1 VYELKTNIRVIVEGS
16 TDFPKELLDEMG
28 VKVVGINIAFGE
40 ENYIGRVDIT
50 EETFYQKMKGCKELP
65 KTSSPSPEKF
75 IEMFDCEEE
84 EILVIT
90 LTSKLSSTYSSAVLA
105 KNIYLE
111 HNPGT
116 HKRIA
121 VIDSLSGSIGV
132 GLLVYKAN
140 KLIEQGKSLKEVV
153 EYLEDIKKDIAFYGT
168 LDTLEN
174 AIKGGR
180 VNPIAGKLIN
190 ALNFKVIIEISEGLV
205 KPIDKARGESNSMK
219 KLFEIVKKNV
229 HDIKNKT
236 LVIGHSNCEEKAY
249 KIKRYIDENYEH
261 QDIIISSIGPV
272 MGTYTSEG
280 AILIAVL

>member
-1 VYELKTNIRVIVEGS
+1 MRVIIEGS
-16 TDFPKELLDEMG
+16 TDFPKELLDKMG
-28 VKVVGINIAFGE
+28 VKVVGINIAFGD
-40 ENYIGRVDIT
+40 ENYIGGVDIS
-50 EETFYQKMKGCKELP
+50 EETFYEKMRGCKGLP

-84 EILVIT
+84 EILIIT

-111 HNPGT
+111 HNPGVN
-116 HKRIA
+116 KRIA
-121 VIDSLSGSIGV
+121 VVDSLSGSIGV
-132 GLLVYKAN
+132 GLMVYKAN
-140 KLIEQGKSLKEVV
+140 KLIQEGKSLKEVA
-153 EYLEDIKKDIAFYGT
+153 EYLENIKTDLAFYGVLNT
-168 LDTLEN
+168 LDN

-205 KPIDKARGESNSMK
+205 KPIDKARGESNSVK
-219 KLFEIVKKNV
+219 KLLEIVKNNV
-229 HDIKNKT
+229 NDTTNKT

-249 KIKRYIDENYEH
+249 KIAKQIEENYEYK
-261 QDIIISSIGPV
+261 DIIISSIGPV

>member
-1 VYELKTNIRVIVEGS
+1 MRVIIEGS
-16 TDFPKELLDEMG
+16 TDFPKELLDKMG
-28 VKVVGINIAFGE
+28 VKVVGINIAFGD
-40 ENYIGRVDIT
+40 ENYIGGVDIS
-50 EETFYQKMKGCKELP
+50 EETFYEKMRGCKELP

-84 EILVIT
+84 EILIIT

-111 HNPGT
+111 HNPGIN
-116 HKRIA
+116 KRIA
-121 VIDSLSGSIGV
+121 VVDSLSGSIGV
-132 GLLVYKAN
+132 GLMVYKAN
-140 KLIEQGKSLKEVV
+140 KLIQEGKSLKEVA
-153 EYLEDIKKDIAFYGT
+153 EYLENIKTDLAFYGVLNT
-168 LDTLEN
+168 LDN

-190 ALNFKVIIEISEGLV
+190 ALNFKVIIEISEGVV
-205 KPIDKARGESNSMK
+205 KPIDKARGESNSVK
-219 KLFEIVKKNV
+219 KLLEIVKNNV
-229 HDIKNKT
+229 NDTTNKT

-249 KIKRYIDENYEH
+249 KIANQIEENYEYK
-261 QDIIISSIGPV
+261 DIIISSIGPV

>member
-1 VYELKTNIRVIVEGS
+1 MKTNIRVIVEGS

-40 ENYIGRVDIT
+40 EHYIGGVEIS
-50 EETFYQKMKGCKELP
+50 EKEFYEKMKGCKELP
-65 KTSSPSPEKF
+65 KTSSPSPDRF

-84 EILVIT
+84 EILIIT

-111 HNPGT
+111 HNPGSN
-116 HKRIA
+116 KRIA
-121 VIDSLSGSIGV
+121 VVDSLSGSIGV
-132 GLLVYKAN
+132 GLMVYKAN

-153 EYLEDIKKDIAFYGT
+153 DYLENIKKDITFYGV

-180 VNPIAGKLIN
+180 VNPIAGRLIN
-190 ALNFKVIIEISEGLV
+190 ALNFKVIIEIAEGEV

-219 KLFEIVKKNV
+219 KLFEKVKNNV

-236 LVIGHSNCEEKAY
+236 LVIGHANCEEKAY
-249 KIKRYIDENYEH
+249 KIAKHIEENYEH
-261 QDIIISSIGPV
+261 KDIIISSIGPV

>member
-1 VYELKTNIRVIVEGS
+1 MRVIIEGS
-16 TDFPKELLDEMG
+16 TDFPKELLDKMG
-28 VKVVGINIAFGE
+28 VKVVGINIAFGD
-40 ENYIGRVDIT
+40 ENYIGGVDIS
-50 EETFYQKMKGCKELP
+50 EETFYEKMRGCKELP

-84 EILVIT
+84 EILIIT

-111 HNPGT
+111 HNPGVN
-116 HKRIA
+116 KRIA
-121 VIDSLSGSIGV
+121 VVDSLSGSIGV
-132 GLLVYKAN
+132 GLMVYKAN
-140 KLIEQGKSLKEVV
+140 KLIQEGKSLKEVA
-153 EYLEDIKKDIAFYGT
+153 EYLENIKTDLAFYGVLNN
-168 LDTLEN
+168 LDN

-190 ALNFKVIIEISEGLV
+190 ALNFKVIIEISGGVV
-205 KPIDKARGESNSMK
+205 KPIDKARGESNSVK
-219 KLFEIVKKNV
+219 KLLEIVKNNV
-229 HDIKNKT
+229 NDTTNKT

-249 KIKRYIDENYEH
+249 KIAKQIEENYEYK
-261 QDIIISSIGPV
+261 DIIISSIGPV

>member
-1 VYELKTNIRVIVEGS
+1 MRVIIEGS
-16 TDFPKELLDEMG
+16 TDFPKELLDKMG
-28 VKVVGINIAFGE
+28 VKVVGINIAFGD
-40 ENYIGRVDIT
+40 ENYIGGVDIS
-50 EETFYQKMKGCKELP
+50 EETFYEKMRGCKELP

-84 EILVIT
+84 EILIIT

-111 HNPGT
+111 HNPGVN
-116 HKRIA
+116 KRIA
-121 VIDSLSGSIGV
+121 VVDSLSGSIGV
-132 GLLVYKAN
+132 GLMVYKAN
-140 KLIEQGKSLKEVV
+140 KLIQEGKSLKEVA
-153 EYLEDIKKDIAFYGT
+153 EYLENIKTDLAFYGVLNT
-168 LDTLEN
+168 LDN

-190 ALNFKVIIEISEGLV
+190 ALNFKVIIEISEGVV
-205 KPIDKARGESNSMK
+205 KPIDKARGESNSVK
-219 KLFEIVKKNV
+219 KLLEIVKNNV
-229 HDIKNKT
+229 NDTTNKT

-249 KIKRYIDENYEH
+249 KIAKQIEENYEYK
-261 QDIIISSIGPV
+261 DIIISSIGPV

>member
-1 VYELKTNIRVIVEGS
+1 MRVIIEGS
-16 TDFPKELLDEMG
+16 TDFPKELLDKMG
-28 VKVVGINIAFGE
+28 VKVVGINIAFGD
-40 ENYIGRVDIT
+40 ENYIGGVDIS
-50 EETFYQKMKGCKELP
+50 EETFYEKMSGCKELP

-84 EILVIT
+84 EILIIT

-111 HNPGT
+111 HNPGVN
-116 HKRIA
+116 KRIA
-121 VIDSLSGSIGV
+121 VVDSLSGSIGV
-132 GLLVYKAN
+132 GLMVYKAN
-140 KLIEQGKSLKEVV
+140 KLIQEGKSLKEVA
-153 EYLEDIKKDIAFYGT
+153 EYLENIKTDLAFYGVLNT
-168 LDTLEN
+168 LDN

-190 ALNFKVIIEISEGLV
+190 ALNFKVIIEISEGVV
-205 KPIDKARGESNSMK
+205 KPIDKARGESNSVK
-219 KLFEIVKKNV
+219 KLLEIVKNNV
-229 HDIKNKT
+229 NDTTNKT

-249 KIKRYIDENYEH
+249 KIAKQIEENYEYK
-261 QDIIISSIGPV
+261 DIIISSIGPV

>member
-1 VYELKTNIRVIVEGS
+1 MEKNIRVIIEGS
-16 TDFPKELLDEMG
+16 TDFPKELLDKMG
-28 VKVVGINIAFGE
+28 VNVVGINISFGE
-40 ENYIGRVDIT
+40 ESYIGGKDID
-50 EETFYQKMKGCKELP
+50 EQTFYKKMKEYKKLP
-65 KTSSPSPEKF
+65 KTSSPSPERF

-105 KNIYLE
+105 KNIYFE
-111 HNPGT
+111 HNPDT
-116 HKRIA
+116 NKRIA
-121 VIDSLSGSIGV
+121 VVDSLSGSIGA
-132 GLLVYKAN
+132 GLMVYKAN
-140 KLIEQGKSLKEVV
+140 KLIEEGKCLKEVV
-153 EYLEDIKKDIAFYGT
+153 EYLEKVKNDIAFYGV

-190 ALNFKVIIEISEGLV
+190 TLNFKVIIEIAQGEV

-219 KLFEIVKKNV
+219 KLFERVKDSV

-236 LVIGHSNCEEKAY
+236 LVIGHANCEEKAY
-249 KIKRYIDENYEH
+249 KIAKHIEENYEH
-261 QDIIISSIGPV
+261 KDIIISSIGPV

>member
-1 VYELKTNIRVIVEGS
+1 MRVIIEGS
-16 TDFPKELLDEMG
+16 TDFPKELLDKMG
-28 VKVVGINIAFGE
+28 VKVVGINIAFGD
-40 ENYIGRVDIT
+40 ENYIGGVDIS
-50 EETFYQKMKGCKELP
+50 EETFYEKMRGCKELP

-84 EILVIT
+84 EILIIT

-111 HNPGT
+111 HNPGVN
-116 HKRIA
+116 KRIA
-121 VIDSLSGSIGV
+121 VVDSLSGSIGV
-132 GLLVYKAN
+132 GLMVYKAN
-140 KLIEQGKSLKEVV
+140 KLIQEGKSLKEVA
-153 EYLEDIKKDIAFYGT
+153 EYLENIKTDLAFYGVLNT
-168 LDTLEN
+168 LDN

-205 KPIDKARGESNSMK
+205 KPIDKVRGESNSVK
-219 KLFEIVKKNV
+219 KLLEIVKNNV
-229 HDIKNKT
+229 NDTTNKT

-249 KIKRYIDENYEH
+249 KIAKQIEENYEYK
-261 QDIIISSIGPV
+261 DIIISSIGPV

>member
-1 VYELKTNIRVIVEGS
+1 MRVIIEGS
-16 TDFPKELLDEMG
+16 TDFPKELLDKMG
-28 VKVVGINIAFGE
+28 VKVVGINIAFGD
-40 ENYIGRVDIT
+40 ENYIGGVDIS
-50 EETFYQKMKGCKELP
+50 EETFYEKMRGCKELP

-84 EILVIT
+84 EILIIT

-111 HNPGT
+111 HNPGAN
-116 HKRIA
+116 KRIA
-121 VIDSLSGSIGV
+121 VVDSLSGSIGV
-132 GLLVYKAN
+132 GLMVYKAN
-140 KLIEQGKSLKEVV
+140 KLIQEGKSLKEVA
-153 EYLEDIKKDIAFYGT
+153 EYLENIKTDLAFYGVLNT
-168 LDTLEN
+168 LDN

-190 ALNFKVIIEISEGLV
+190 ALNFKVIIEISEGVV
-205 KPIDKARGESNSMK
+205 KPIDKARGESNSVK
-219 KLFEIVKKNV
+219 KLLEIVKNNV
-229 HDIKNKT
+229 NDTTNKT

-249 KIKRYIDENYEH
+249 KIAKQIEENYEYK
-261 QDIIISSIGPV
+261 DIIISSIGPV

>member
-1 VYELKTNIRVIVEGS
+1 MKINMRVIIEGS
-16 TDFPKELLDEMG
+16 TDFPKELLDKMG
-28 VKVVGINIAFGE
+28 VKVVGINIAFGD
-40 ENYIGRVDIT
+40 ENYIGGVDIS
-50 EETFYQKMKGCKELP
+50 EETFYKKMRGCKELP

-84 EILVIT
+84 EILIIT

-111 HNPGT
+111 HNPGAN
-116 HKRIA
+116 KRIA
-121 VIDSLSGSIGV
+121 VVDSLSGSIGV
-132 GLLVYKAN
+132 GLMVYKAN
-140 KLIEQGKSLKEVV
+140 KLIQEGKSLKEVA
-153 EYLEDIKKDIAFYGT
+153 EYLENIKTDLAFYGVLNT
-168 LDTLEN
+168 LDN

-190 ALNFKVIIEISEGLV
+190 ALNFKVIIEISEGVV
-205 KPIDKARGESNSMK
+205 KPIDKARGESNSVK
-219 KLFEIVKKNV
+219 KLLEIVKNNV
-229 HDIKNKT
+229 NDTTNKT

-249 KIKRYIDENYEH
+249 KIAKQIEENYEYK
-261 QDIIISSIGPV
+261 DIIISSIGPV

>member
-1 VYELKTNIRVIVEGS
+1 MKTNMRVIIEGS
-16 TDFPKELLDEMG
+16 TDFPKELLDKMG
-28 VKVVGINIAFGE
+28 VKVVGINIAFGD
-40 ENYIGRVDIT
+40 ENYIGGVDIS
-50 EETFYQKMKGCKELP
+50 EETFYEQMRGCKELP

-84 EILVIT
+84 EILIIT

-111 HNPGT
+111 HNPGAN
-116 HKRIA
+116 KRIA
-121 VIDSLSGSIGV
+121 VVDSLSGSIGV
-132 GLLVYKAN
+132 GLMVYKAN
-140 KLIEQGKSLKEVV
+140 KLIQEGKSLKEVT
-153 EYLEDIKKDIAFYGT
+153 EYLENIKTDLAFYGVLNT
-168 LDTLEN
+168 LDN

-190 ALNFKVIIEISEGLV
+190 ALNFKVIIEISEGVV
-205 KPIDKARGESNSMK
+205 KPIDKARGESNSVK
-219 KLFEIVKKNV
+219 KLLEIVKNNV
-229 HDIKNKT
+229 NDTTNKT

-249 KIKRYIDENYEH
+249 KIAKQIEENYEYK
-261 QDIIISSIGPV
+261 DIIISSIGPV